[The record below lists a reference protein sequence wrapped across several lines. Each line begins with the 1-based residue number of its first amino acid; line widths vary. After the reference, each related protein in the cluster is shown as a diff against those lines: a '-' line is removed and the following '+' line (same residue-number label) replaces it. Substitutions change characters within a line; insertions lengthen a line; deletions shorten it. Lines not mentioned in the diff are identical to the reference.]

1 MTRVKRL
8 LFVLSVVSMLL
19 KMVRRAGE
27 LSESIQ
33 RRASVGSVGTTK
45 GGDRASRVKRLLLGL
60 LVLDLALMIGAVVVA
75 LKLKRSRESVGDE
88 ESDEFDFSTIF
99 EGVEFESR
107 AAALREGAWLAYFGG
122 GELDLSG
129 ARLDPE
135 GATLRVRAVMGG
147 GEIVVPSDCRVEMH
161 SRGLMGGVNDESGQL
176 DGEAVGPLLV
186 IEASTLMGGF
196 HIVRGETALRRSVDE
211 PIKGEAATT

>member
-8 LFVLSVVSMLL
+8 LFVLSVVSTVL
-19 KMVRRAGE
+19 KMVRGVGE
-27 LSESIQ
+27 LSEGI
-33 RRASVGSVGTTK
+33 RRRTVVWSGETTGGGAGT
-45 GGDRASRVKRLLLGL
+45 SRVKQLLLGL
-60 LVLDLALMIGAVVVA
+60 LALDLALMIGAVAVA

-99 EGVEFESR
+99 GGVEFESR
-107 AAALREGAWLAYFGG
+107 AASLREGAWLAYFGG

-129 ARLDPE
+129 AQLDPD

-161 SRGLMGGVNDESGQL
+161 SRGLMGGVNDESGEV
-176 DGEAVGPLLV
+176 DEEAVGPLLV

-196 HIVRGETALRRSVDE
+196 HIVRGEAASTSSASE
-211 PIKGEAATT
+211 GMASEAATI